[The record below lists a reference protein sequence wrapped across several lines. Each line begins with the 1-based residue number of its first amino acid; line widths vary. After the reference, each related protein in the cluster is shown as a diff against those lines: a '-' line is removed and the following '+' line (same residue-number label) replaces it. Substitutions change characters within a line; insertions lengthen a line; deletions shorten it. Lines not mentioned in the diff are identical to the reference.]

1 MRLGSAHSCSIFSS
15 RPLVPLQ
22 GVSCT
27 NPNCFLQPTR
37 RLFHQLTDIDTD
49 TDTDTHSQTHT
60 HTHTHTRTNLFPAVK
75 ADLANFH
82 VTRLF
87 QIRPGS
93 EHNLH
98 ILLLAPCSG
107 SGCAHARVCHVNNAA
122 ACAFSQRN
130 ALNHMHRAG
139 RVGHTFDA
147 VLLDKLA
154 ALLNQLLR

>member
-1 MRLGSAHSCSIFSS
+1 MHT
-15 RPLVPLQ
+15 P
-22 GVSCT
+22 T
-27 NPNCFLQPTR
+27 PTR
-37 RLFHQLTDIDTD
+37 
-49 TDTDTHSQTHT
+49 THARTHT
-60 HTHTHTRTNLFPAVK
+60 HTYTNECTHTRTHARAHKHTRTHARTYTHEHTHTQARTDLFPAVK